1 MHSGGSCLLLREQ
14 TVVLHCLLYFSKV
27 RRDGVVR
34 GLEATE
40 SDSFAVTPVW
50 LDWDEGG
57 DGTLETGESHTVSPG
72 LLGKMM
78 SSIWSRP
85 DMTR

>member
-14 TVVLHCLLYFSKV
+14 TVVLHSLLYFSKV
-27 RRDGVVR
+27 RRDGVMR

-40 SDSFAVTPVW
+40 SDSFTVTPVW

-57 DGTLETGESHTVSPG
+57 DGTLETSHI
-72 LLGKMM
+72 L
-78 SSIWSRP
+78 
-85 DMTR
+85 